1 MYLTM
6 TRLFTLLLA
15 LLSLV
20 SPDLHAGGPIALSGD
35 MALVEKQL
43 MAKDTDS
50 PVVLV
55 IDRPAISHGDAAR
68 LLAALESCRKSRK
81 SVIAVCPKLAK
92 PAAGGSALVA
102 LSCDAI
108 AFVEGAALAG
118 AEAGWCLNPDTIK
131 LMKTKCSKLGGIDP
145 LLAERLAAATSNLY
159 WSGGNGFTTEKT
171 TVQLAKAGVAMAVD
185 ADMLRSVGIDAEVYP
200 SLDEAIAAAGDG
212 RIESRN
218 PDARS
223 TAKGAAPG
231 AKSPP
236 KPAAKP
242 TAKPSAS
249 PQDPAEIEKR
259 LAPNIAEYNQ
269 ALAELQSLQKKFYL
283 YWTGV
288 NGVWTTQHKS
298 LREIWRTE
306 SDNTAHPDTR
316 TTCQRLQRDMKAQI
330 TTMRTTA
337 ADIIRIA
344 KNPEHPAVR
353 RVNAHK
359 EALEE
364 FRDGLQRNKVD
375 LYDRWNQAVLDL
387 K

>member
-43 MAKDTDS
+43 TAKDTDS

-55 IDRPAISHGDAAR
+55 IDRPALSHGDAAR
-68 LLAALESCRKSRK
+68 LLAALESCRKSKK

-185 ADMLRSVGIDAEVYP
+185 AEMLRSVGIDAEVYP
-200 SLDEAIAAAGDG
+200 SLDEVIAAAGDG

-242 TAKPSAS
+242 AAS

-259 LAPNIAEYNQ
+259 LQPKLKEYNE
-269 ALAELQSLQKKFYL
+269 ALAELQSLQKRFYL
-283 YWTGV
+283 YWTG
-288 NGVWTTQHKS
+288 NDGVWTTQHKS

-306 SDNTAHPDTR
+306 SDHTAHADTR
-316 TTCQRLQRDMKAQI
+316 TTCQRLQRDMKAAI
-330 TTMRTTA
+330 TTLRTTA
-337 ADIIRIA
+337 SDIIRIA
-344 KNPEHPAVR
+344 KDPANPAVV
-353 RVNAHK
+353 RVNSHK
-359 EALEE
+359 EPLEE
-364 FRDGLQRNKVD
+364 FRDALQRNKVD
-375 LYDRWNQAVLDL
+375 LYEKWYPAIEKL